1 MAEQLTEGKKAL
13 EGEKTGAVDTLG
25 AKPAEVAK
33 VAETPKAA
41 EAPKPTEVSK
51 TPDELYEELIASVHR
66 YHPSADI
73 SLIEKAYHVASKAH
87 EGQVRKSGEPYIIH
101 PLSVAIIL
109 ASLEL
114 DKETIAAG
122 ILHDVLEDT
131 VMTDEEMKQEFG
143 EEVFLLVD
151 GVTKLQHLHLTD
163 NTADPKDKSAER
175 LEMQAENLRKMFLAM
190 AKDIRV
196 IMIKLADRLHNM
208 RTLKYQ
214 SKEAQLRI
222 ARETQEIYCPIAQ
235 RLGISK
241 IKIELDDLSLKYLE
255 PEAYKELGRQIAQR
269 KSVREEYIQSLVED
283 VRKHIES
290 AGIKAQI
297 DGRAKHFFSI
307 YRKMVNQNKTLDQ
320 IYDLFAIRIIVD
332 SVKDCYA
339 ALGVIHEMYKPI
351 PGRFK
356 DYIAMPKPNMY
367 QSLHTT
373 LIGPT
378 GQPFEIQIRTFEMHR
393 TAEYGIAAH
402 WKYKEASNNGGTP
415 APMTVTE
422 EEKLSWLRQILEWQR
437 DMSDNQEFMSLLKSD
452 LDLYT
457 DTVFCFTPTGDV
469 KNLPNGSTPIDFAYS
484 IHSAVGNKMI
494 GAKVNGK
501 LVPIDYKIQNGDRI
515 EVVTSQNSKGPSR
528 DWLNIVKST
537 QAKNKINQWFRSEL
551 KEENITRGKDL
562 LIACCKAK
570 GINFPDINKP
580 EYQSKILRKYGFHD
594 WNSCLATVGHGGLKE
609 GQIINRM
616 YEEYKKDHL
625 AHITDEEVLQSIAE
639 SKDKTPQKHSKS
651 GIIVKGLYDV
661 AVHFSKCCSPVPGDE
676 IVGFV
681 TRGRGV
687 SIHRTDCINMIN
699 LSEMERERL
708 IDAEWQHDDEDEGN
722 GLYLAEIKIFG
733 NDRTGLLVDITKVF
747 TEREIN
753 INGIHSKT
761 SKQGVATIDVSFST
775 KGRAELSSVIDRLRQ
790 IESVID
796 IERTTG

>member
-1 MAEQLTEGKKAL
+1 MAELSTEQLQKIVKEEDMSIKKTK
-13 EGEKTGAVDTLG
+13 EFES
-25 AKPAEVAK
+25 PE
-33 VAETPKAA
+33 
-41 EAPKPTEVSK
+41 
-51 TPDELYEELIASVHR
+51 ELYDELIASVR
-66 YHPSADI
+66 KYHPSADI
-73 SLIEKAYHVASKAH
+73 SLIEKAYQIAKKAH

-101 PLSVAIIL
+101 PLCVAIIL
-109 ASLEL
+109 ADLEL
-114 DKETIAAG
+114 DKETIVAG
-122 ILHDVLEDT
+122 LLHDVLEDT
-131 VMTDEEMKQEFG
+131 TMTSDEIKEIFG
-143 EEVFLLVD
+143 EEVLLLVD
-151 GVTKLQHLHLTD
+151 GVTKLKHLHLTD
-163 NTADPKDKSAER
+163 NNPNEKDKAYDR

-214 SKEAQLRI
+214 SPEGQIRI
-222 ARETQEIYCPIAQ
+222 ARETQEIYCPLAQ

-255 PEAYKELGRQIAQR
+255 PEAYYDLVHQIDQR
-269 KSVREEYIQSLVED
+269 KSVRDEYVQSLVDE
-283 VRKHIES
+283 VRKHITD
-290 AGIKAQI
+290 AGIPAQI

-307 YRKMVNQNKTLDQ
+307 YKKMVNQDKTLDQ

-373 LIGPT
+373 LIGPA
-378 GQPFEIQIRTFEMHR
+378 GQPFEIQIRTYEMHR

-402 WKYKEASNNGGTP
+402 WKYKEASNNGG
-415 APMTVTE
+415 AAVPMTVTE

-437 DMSDNQEFMSLLKSD
+437 DMSDNKEFMSLLKSD
-452 LDLYT
+452 LDLFS

-469 KNLPNGSTPIDFAYS
+469 KNLPKGSTPIDFAYS
-484 IHSAVGNKMI
+484 IHSAVGNKMV

-501 LVPIDYKIQNGDRI
+501 LVPIDYEVQNGDRI

-551 KEENITRGKDL
+551 KEENITHGKEL
-562 LIACCKAK
+562 LIASCKAK

-580 EYQSKILRKYGFHD
+580 EYQEKILRKYGFHD
-594 WNSCLATVGHGGLKE
+594 WNSCLATIGHGGLKE
-609 GQIINRM
+609 GQIVNRM
-616 YEEYKKDHL
+616 YEEYKRDHL
-625 AHITDEEVLQSIAE
+625 ARITDEEVLETIAE
-639 SKDKTPQKHSKS
+639 NKEKAPVKHSKS

-687 SIHRTDCINMIN
+687 SIHRTDCINVMN
-699 LSEMERERL
+699 LSDMERERL
-708 IDAEWQHDDEDEGN
+708 IDAEWQHDDASNGGN
-722 GLYLAEIKIFG
+722 GLYRAEVKIYG
-733 NDRTGLLVDITKVF
+733 NNRTGLLVDITKVF
-747 TEREIN
+747 TEKGIDIN
-753 INGIHSKT
+753 AIHSKT
-761 SKQGVATIDVSFST
+761 SKQEIATIDVSFST
-775 KGRAELSSVIDRLRQ
+775 KGREELTSVIEKLRQ